1 VPLASA
7 ALHEVD
13 LQVHDRRWRLS
24 FFPAKDF
31 LSPSERRLPMLAAM
45 AGALLSVLLA
55 ALVVLLGRQRA
66 LALAQAQVS
75 DDARRQSESVSAP
88 FSGRRP
94 WEWRKSTRRPGV
106 LCASIKNMPTSSAT
120 RWRRCARPIF
130 KASATPKTWWWT
142 WPAWSA

>member
-1 VPLASA
+1 M
-7 ALHEVD
+7 
-13 LQVHDRRWRLS
+13 HDRRWRLS

-75 DDARRQSESVSAP
+75 DDARRQSEERFSAVFRQAAVGMAQIDTQTGRFVRVNQKYADIVGYSVAQMCQTD
-88 FSGRRP
+88 FQ
-94 WEWRKSTRRPGV
+94 
-106 LCASIKNMPTSSAT
+106 SISHPQTCQ
-120 RWRRCARPIF
+120 R
-130 KASATPKTWWWT
+130 T